1 VPDGAEVAAGTRE
14 VPHWPEPE
22 PELEPEL
29 EPEVDIFS
37 TQQKSKACH
46 CRYTPRALLRFASYS
61 TPESQA
67 WARRAQKKLEAEAE

>member
-1 VPDGAEVAAGTRE
+1 MDLDPRHRGAEGTATRVDFQALTTRAQVPDGAEVAAGTRE

-46 CRYTPRALLRFASYS
+46 CR
-61 TPESQA
+61 
-67 WARRAQKKLEAEAE
+67 